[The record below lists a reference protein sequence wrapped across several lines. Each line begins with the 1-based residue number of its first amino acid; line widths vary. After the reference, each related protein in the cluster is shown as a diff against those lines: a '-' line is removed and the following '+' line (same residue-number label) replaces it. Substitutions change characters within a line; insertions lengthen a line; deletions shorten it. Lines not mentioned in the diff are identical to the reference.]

1 MQNVELRAHNMRPYK
16 THCVGADDLGGPS
29 PAGHPIPKNG
39 APGRRALHNV
49 SGRNLMNL
57 TQIKGNTWAIE
68 ASELIPLYRLDDSRC
83 VLLDT
88 GLPGERDELDDTLR
102 SARLTPAGVLCSH
115 AHVDHCA
122 NNGYFQEK
130 YGTKVALTFPEA
142 GMCSS
147 LLTLKCYFLTLSP
160 GTVERESSCML
171 HTPDVIIPPAD
182 GPFSFCGADFRI
194 VHTPG
199 HSSGHVC
206 TVTPDNVCY
215 TADTLLSAELLE
227 AKLPYNL
234 SQRMALDSREKLRGL
249 GCNFYVMAHRGVCS
263 GAEIGPLI
271 DANQAL
277 IHRRE
282 EEILSLVD
290 RPMTA
295 SQIDEAACL
304 RYKLLTHRPPRSL
317 RFERNVRFFI
327 EYLVDAGRLD
337 EVCQNGATYY
347 VRQENS

>member
-1 MQNVELRAHNMRPYK
+1 MKLSQV
-16 THCVGADDLGGPS
+16 
-29 PAGHPIPKNG
+29 
-39 APGRRALHNV
+39 
-49 SGRNLMNL
+49 
-57 TQIKGNTWAIE
+57 KGNTWVIE
-68 ASELIPLYRLDDSRC
+68 ANQLIPLYKLGDGRC

-88 GLPGERDELDDTLR
+88 GLFEEREELEETLR
-102 SARLTPAGVLCSH
+102 GAGLTPAGVLCSH

-122 NNGYFQEK
+122 NSGYFQEK

-182 GPFSFCGADFRI
+182 GPFSFCGAKFRI

-215 TADTLLSAELLE
+215 TADALLSRELLE

-234 SQRMALDSREKLRGL
+234 SQRMAIASREKLRGL
-249 GCNFYVMAHRGVCS
+249 SCDFYVMAHRGVCS
-263 GAEIGPLI
+263 GAKIGPLI

-277 IHRRE
+277 IHRRA
-282 EEILSLVD
+282 EEILSLVGQ
-290 RPMTA
+290 PMTA
-295 SQIDEAACL
+295 SQIAEAACL
-304 RYKLLTHRPPRSL
+304 HYKLLTHKPSRSL

-347 VRQENS
+347 VRRENS

>member
-1 MQNVELRAHNMRPYK
+1 
-16 THCVGADDLGGPS
+16 
-29 PAGHPIPKNG
+29 
-39 APGRRALHNV
+39 
-49 SGRNLMNL
+49 MNL
-57 TQIKGNTWAIE
+57 TQVKGNTWVLE
-68 ASELIPLYRLDDSRC
+68 GVEYIPLYKLDGGRC
-83 VLLDT
+83 ILLDS
-88 GLPGERDELDDTLR
+88 GLLQEREELEEALK
-102 SARLTPAGVLCSH
+102 AAGLTPVGVLCSH

-122 NNGYFQEK
+122 NNGYFQGK

-160 GTVERESSCML
+160 GTVERESSCMI
-171 HTPDVIIPPAD
+171 HTPDIYIPPAD
-182 GPFSFCGADFRI
+182 GLFSFCGAEFGI

-215 TADTLLSAELLE
+215 TADALLSQELME

-234 SQRMALDSREKLRGL
+234 SQAMAMDSREKLRRL
-249 GCNFYVMAHRGVCS
+249 DCEAYIMAHRGVCP
-263 GAEIGPLI
+263 GAEIGALI

-277 IHRRE
+277 IRRRA
-282 EEILSLVD
+282 EEILALVD

-295 SQIDEAACL
+295 SQIDEAACVL
-304 RYKLLTHRPPRSL
+304 YQLFTHKPRRSL

-327 EYLVDAGRLD
+327 EYLVDTGRLA
-337 EVCQNGATYY
+337 EECQNGATYY
-347 VRQENS
+347 HRTENS